1 MCSCST
7 PPPPAQG
14 VRREG
19 REEEMRAGEEI
30 PLFVHHYDQAQ
41 PGPPRPRAGVVPSR
55 TSRRRRWGHT
65 WASRHYDP
73 DQPGLRILDLA
84 SASSPAGPRADV
96 MAKVLTPAPP
106 SPRSSRRL
114 PLSRDGLSRCGG
126 LTSEVLKKTHMT
138 IIPLLTKLNF
148 FN

>member
-30 PLFVHHYDQAQ
+30 PLFVHPYDQAQ

-55 TSRRRRWGHT
+55 TSRRRRRGRT
-65 WASRHYDP
+65 WASGHYDQ
-73 DQPGLRILDLA
+73 DQPGLRLLDLA

-106 SPRSSRRL
+106 FPRSSRRL
-114 PLSRDGLSRCGG
+114 LPLARWVSQMRGS
-126 LTSEVLKKTHMT
+126 TKKTHMT
-138 IIPLLTKLNF
+138 IIPVLTKLKF
-148 FN
+148 F